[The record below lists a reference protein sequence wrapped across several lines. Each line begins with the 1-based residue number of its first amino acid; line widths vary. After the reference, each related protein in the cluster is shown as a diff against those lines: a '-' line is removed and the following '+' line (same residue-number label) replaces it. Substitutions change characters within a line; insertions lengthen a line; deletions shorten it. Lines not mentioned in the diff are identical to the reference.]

1 MDGVNMVPQG
11 SEEPKLRLIMVLFL
25 ILMVSLG
32 ILPLLAVSPDF
43 SLSLQFLEIRAVTSE
58 WASNFVSGLI

>member
-25 ILMVSLG
+25 TLMVSLG
-32 ILPLLAVSPDF
+32 TLPLLAVSPDF

-58 WASNFVSGLI
+58 SVTF

>member
-32 ILPLLAVSPDF
+32 TVPLLAVSPDF
-43 SLSLQFLEIRAVTSE
+43 SLSLQFLEIRALTSE
-58 WASNFVSGLI
+58 

>member
-43 SLSLQFLEIRAVTSE
+43 SLSLQFLEIRALTSE
-58 WASNFVSGLI
+58 

>member
-25 ILMVSLG
+25 ILMVSLDTV
-32 ILPLLAVSPDF
+32 PLLAVSPDF
-43 SLSLQFLEIRAVTSE
+43 SLSLQFLEIRALTSE
-58 WASNFVSGLI
+58 

>member
-32 ILPLLAVSPDF
+32 TLPLLGVSPDF
-43 SLSLQFLEIRAVTSE
+43 SLSLQFLEIRALTRE
-58 WASNFVSGLI
+58 

>member
-1 MDGVNMVPQG
+1 MVPQG

-32 ILPLLAVSPDF
+32 TLPLLAVSPDF
-43 SLSLQFLEIRAVTSE
+43 SLSLQFLEIRALTSE
-58 WASNFVSGLI
+58 

>member
-25 ILMVSLG
+25 ILMVSLDTV
-32 ILPLLAVSPDF
+32 PLLAISPDF
-43 SLSLQFLEIRAVTSE
+43 SLSLQFLEIRALTSE
-58 WASNFVSGLI
+58 

>member
-32 ILPLLAVSPDF
+32 TLPLLAVSPDF
-43 SLSLQFLEIRAVTSE
+43 SLSLQFLEIRALTSE
-58 WASNFVSGLI
+58 

>member
-32 ILPLLAVSPDF
+32 TLPLLAVSPDF

-58 WASNFVSGLI
+58 SVTF

>member
-32 ILPLLAVSPDF
+32 TFPLLAVSPDF

>member
-25 ILMVSLG
+25 TLMVLG
-32 ILPLLAVSPDF
+32 TLPLLAVSPDF

-58 WASNFVSGLI
+58 SVTF